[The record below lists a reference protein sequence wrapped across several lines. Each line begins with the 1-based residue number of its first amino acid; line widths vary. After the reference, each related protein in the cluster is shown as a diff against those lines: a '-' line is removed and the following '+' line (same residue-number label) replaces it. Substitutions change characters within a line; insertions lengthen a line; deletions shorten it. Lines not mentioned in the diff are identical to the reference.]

1 LPPNKHAFTAKAV
14 WADFDPA
21 TYCLNISAALGMV
34 SSQERSYKLAEWILV
49 SWLIFFGYGKL
60 AWYQSR
66 GKL

>member
-1 LPPNKHAFTAKAV
+1 MWASIFSFLFAKV
-14 WADFDPA
+14 LTYFDPA

-49 SWLIFFGYGKL
+49 SWLIIFGYGKL